1 MKTVTE
7 IYSEMRE
14 LFCKESGMALH
25 EGSEMAV
32 RLYAFAAQIY
42 GLYTQNS
49 WTLEQCFP
57 QTARGEYLDYHATL
71 RGLSRSGA
79 LHAKGALRFS
89 VEQTQSEALVI
100 PQGTICMSAGLVR
113 FETTTAATLAAGGT
127 FVEVSAQAV
136 EEGLSGNV
144 PEGSVRVMAVAP
156 LGITACTN
164 PVAFVGGAA
173 QEEDE
178 HLRQRV
184 LESYQRMPNGANA
197 AYYERE
203 ALSIP
208 QVVAVNVIGRARGRG
223 TVDVVVAGATGD
235 PGAEVVNLVQAHL
248 QTQREIAVDVCVRGA
263 TILPFSLSVQLKLRQ
278 GAETEA
284 VRRKVEESLSAYFS
298 GSRLGESVLR
308 AKLGQLIYA
317 VEGVENYNI
326 VQPAQDLVVQPGQLP
341 RPQTTSVGVLS

>member
-1 MKTVTE
+1 LKTATE
-7 IYSEMRE
+7 IYTEMLE
-14 LFCKESGMALH
+14 HFTKESGMTLH

-57 QTARGEYLDYHATL
+57 QTARGEYLDNHAAL
-71 RGLSRSGA
+71 RGMVRSGA
-79 LHAKGALRFS
+79 LRAKGMLRFS

-113 FETTTAATLAAGGT
+113 FETTKAEELAPGGL
-127 FVEVSAQAV
+127 FVDVLAQAV
-136 EEGLSGNV
+136 EEGPSGNV

-156 LGITACTN
+156 PSISSCTN

-173 QEEDE
+173 EEEDE
-178 HLRQRV
+178 HLRLRV
-184 LESYQRMPNGANA
+184 VESYQRMPNGANA

-223 TVDVVVAGATGD
+223 TVDVVVAGAMGD
-235 PGAEVVNLVQAHL
+235 PGTEIVNMVQAHL
-248 QTQREIAVDVCVRGA
+248 QKQREIAVDVRVLAA
-263 TILPFSLSVQLKLRQ
+263 TTVPFDLSVQLKLRQ
-278 GAETEA
+278 GGESES
-284 VRRKVEESLSAYFS
+284 VKGKVAAALAAYFS

-308 AKLGQLIYA
+308 AKLGQLIYE

-326 VQPAQDLVVQPGQLP
+326 VQPAQDLVILPGQLP
-341 RPQTTSVGVLS
+341 KPQTQSVVVLP